1 MKNANFE
8 RREGPPEGYQ
18 DTGALSSRCVQV
30 RDYMYSGGHERA
42 GPIIPSRVLLR
53 SSEAAE
59 CDHPASSSLYVSS
72 LPTLCVLLM
81 TDNAAVMSS

>member
-59 CDHPASSSLYVSS
+59 CDYPTSSSLHVSP
-72 LPTLCVLLM
+72 LAYTPLLM
-81 TDNAAVMSS
+81 TDDAAVMSS